1 MESSIFHDYKKR
13 QLYASYTDR
22 TEKETNDKFHNIKK
36 DIESLVSPE
45 KFEDEMRS
53 KADYDKFKQLEKLVE
68 DVNKM
73 TKLNKTKVEE
83 HFVRFDGI

>member
-1 MESSIFHDYKKR
+1 M
-13 QLYASYTDR
+13 
-22 TEKETNDKFHNIKK
+22 
-36 DIESLVSPE
+36 SPE